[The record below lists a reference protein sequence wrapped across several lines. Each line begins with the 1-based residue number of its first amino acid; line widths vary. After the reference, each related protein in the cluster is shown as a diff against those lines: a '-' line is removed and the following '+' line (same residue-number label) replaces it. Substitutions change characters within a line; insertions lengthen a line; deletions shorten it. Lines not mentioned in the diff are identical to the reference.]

1 MARNVALIGHR
12 GGAGEAPENTI
23 AGFRW
28 AQKHGMDILE
38 TDVRLTA
45 DGVPVLMHDPVV
57 DRTTDG
63 SGEVGEM
70 TLAELRKLR
79 ADRLFPGWDGDVR
92 IPTLG
97 ALLAMDDPFEQLLIE
112 VKDDHPDR
120 LRELVPLMLE
130 MIGQSGMADRTWV
143 SSFEPGILRQVRQF
157 APDQRRWLIHAGA
170 FGDVVARAREL
181 GCGAVGMPMHLL
193 TGERVRAM
201 QAAGLFVSGR
211 PAIGPEGAQMLAAC
225 GVDAITTDF
234 PSRIRGWLGDD

>member
-1 MARNVALIGHR
+1 MKQDIAIIGHR

-28 AQKHGMDILE
+28 AKKHGMDMLE

-45 DGVPVLMHDPVV
+45 DGVPVLMHDATV

-70 TLAELRKLR
+70 SLASLRDLR
-79 ADRLFPGWDGDVR
+79 ADRLFPGWGGDVR
-92 IPTLG
+92 IPTLE
-97 ALLAMDDPFEQLLIE
+97 ALLAMDDPFDQLLIE
-112 VKDDHPDR
+112 IKNDHPDR
-120 LRELVPLMLE
+120 LHRLIPLMLE
-130 MIGQSGMADRTWV
+130 MIAQSGMADRIWV
-143 SSFEPGILRQVRQF
+143 SSFEHEILRKVRHV
-157 APDQRRWLIHAGA
+157 APRQRRWLIHAGA
-170 FGDVVARAREL
+170 FDDVIARARGL
-181 GCGAVGMPMHLL
+181 GCGAVGMPMQAL

-211 PAIGPEGAQMLAAC
+211 PAIGPEGARMLVAC

-234 PSRIRGWLGDD
+234 PSQIGGWLSDG